1 MKTKDCSKAK
11 NENCQLEDKEKLMS
25 RREVLN
31 KAGLYAL
38 STATMMVLLKS
49 QAKAGTSGTSR
60 PAPNVYIAPSSGSTE
75 KWQRTKRS

>member
-11 NENCQLEDKEKLMS
+11 NEICQPVDNEKLMS

-49 QAKAGTSGTSR
+49 QPAKAASNNNLPMAPTAMPK
-60 PAPNVYIAPSSGSTE
+60 PAGST
-75 KWQRTKRS
+75 WQRTTRT

>member
-1 MKTKDCSKAK
+1 MKKEDCSKAK
-11 NENCQLEDKEKLMS
+11 KDISQPENNEKIMS

-49 QAKAGTSGTSR
+49 QAKAGTSGISR
-60 PAPNVYIAPSSGSTE
+60 PAQNVAPDAG
-75 KWQRTKRS
+75 WQRTTRS